1 MTETATAATRGPGV
15 LVPTATEAGWLEA
28 RRQGVTAS
36 EIAVLMGLAP
46 ESYGSAYS
54 LYHRKRGT
62 LGDIED
68 TLTMRIGR
76 HFESLADE
84 LFAERHPEFVLAG
97 DGRQLYAHPER
108 GWQMATPDRLVYDS
122 GPCQACREMVPPYLA
137 SCHCPDIGSPDPL
150 AVLECKKWHT
160 YDGWGEDGT
169 DDIPVY
175 FRCQVLWQC
184 DVLGVDSWFLAV
196 LFTHADKFR
205 VYEGVIDSAAE
216 RDLDL
221 MRAAAAEFRARV
233 LTGFPPDVDW
243 RPATADALKKLHPDL
258 TDDEAVIPVRLRD
271 QYRAACRAYKAAK
284 IRKQLAENRI
294 RERSGPAARIVSGGT
309 VVATRQVYDVKEHV
323 RRKSHVDKLVPA
335 REEGH

>member
-1 MTETATAATRGPGV
+1 MSETGTIAGRKPGV

-36 EIAVLMGLAP
+36 EVAVLMGLAP
-46 ESYGSAYS
+46 DSYGSPYA
-54 LYHRKRGT
+54 LYHRKRGD

-84 LFAERHPEFVLAG
+84 LFAEARPEFIIGG
-97 DGRQLYAHPER
+97 DGRSLYARPDR
-108 GWQMATPDRLVYDS
+108 PWQMATPDRLVWERGNDTFWPGS
-122 GPCQACREMVPPYLA
+122 DFQNL
-137 SCHCPDIGSPDPL
+137 PD

-160 YDGWGEDGT
+160 YDGWGEDGS
-169 DDIPVY
+169 DDIPVH

-216 RDLDL
+216 RDLTL
-221 MRAAAAEFRARV
+221 MRAAALEFRARV
-233 LTGFPPDVDW
+233 LAGFPPDVDY

-258 TDDEAVIPVRLRD
+258 EDTEVVIPVRL
-271 QYRAACRAYKAAK
+271 AARYQAASRAYKAAEK
-284 IRKQLAENRI
+284 RYALTVNQIRSRAASARTIITADGNR
-294 RERSGPAARIVSGGT
+294 
-309 VVATRQVYDVKEHV
+309 VATRQVYDVKEHV

>member
-1 MTETATAATRGPGV
+1 MSEAETITGRRPGV

-36 EIAVLMGLAP
+36 EVAVLMGLAP
-46 ESYGSAYS
+46 DSYGSAYS

-84 LFAERHPEFVLAG
+84 LFAERHPEFSIAG
-97 DGRQLYAHPER
+97 DGRQLYAHPDR
-108 GWQMATPDRLVYDS
+108 AWQMATPDRLVWDMHSVPHWPQPDS
-122 GPCQACREMVPPYLA
+122 WEGFTT
-137 SCHCPDIGSPDPL
+137 SPS

-160 YDGWGEDGT
+160 YDGWGEDGS
-169 DDIPVY
+169 DDIPVH

-184 DVLGVDSWFLAV
+184 DVIGVDSWFLAV

-216 RDLDL
+216 HDLDL
-221 MRAAAAEFRARV
+221 MRAAALEFRARV
-233 LTGFPPDVDW
+233 LAGFPPEVDY

-258 TDDEAVIPVRLRD
+258 TDDEVVIPVKLAAR
-271 QYRAACRAYKAAK
+271 YRAASRAYKAEERRRALV
-284 IRKQLAENRI
+284 INQI
-294 RERSGPAARIVSGGT
+294 RERAGSARTIITAAGDK
-309 VVATRQVYDVKEHV
+309 VATRQVYDVKEHAV
-323 RRKSHVDKLVPA
+323 RNTHIDKLVPA